1 MQEFELEITNA
12 PSNLDFS
19 DLHNLGKLQVQ
30 DKRRNPDLSV
40 QENKKTKIKIKTCKG
55 EEKLGKIVSYLESLG
70 C

>member
-12 PSNLDFS
+12 PSNFDFS

-40 QENKKTKIKIKTCKG
+40 
-55 EEKLGKIVSYLESLG
+55 
-70 C
+70 